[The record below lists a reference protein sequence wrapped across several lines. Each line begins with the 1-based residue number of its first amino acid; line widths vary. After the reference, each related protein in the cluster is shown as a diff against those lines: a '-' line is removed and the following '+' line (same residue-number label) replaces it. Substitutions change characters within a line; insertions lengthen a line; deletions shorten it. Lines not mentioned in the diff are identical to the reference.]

1 MLINEGLPV
10 KRYTRRVKVLP
21 DRGVATTLPGALCES
36 LASLLA
42 PTAQE
47 ARSMLHEIRERHS
60 LSRPL
65 LASFMGTSRHT
76 IRCWE
81 KGLREPSG
89 PSKRLIQMVH
99 KRLVSEVTRD
109 CFIL

>member
-21 DRGVATTLPGALCES
+21 NSGVATTLPGALCES

-47 ARSMLHEIRERHS
+47 ARSMLHEIRKS
-60 LSRPL
+60 CKKIMQFWAN
-65 LASFMGTSRHT
+65 LASRMN
-76 IRCWE
+76 
-81 KGLREPSG
+81 EP
-89 PSKRLIQMVH
+89 
-99 KRLVSEVTRD
+99 
-109 CFIL
+109 F

>member
-1 MLINEGLPV
+1 MLLNEGLPV

-21 DRGVATTLPGALCES
+21 NGGVATTVPGALCES

-47 ARSMLHEIRERHS
+47 VRSMLYEIRERHS

-65 LASFMGTSRHT
+65 LASFMGTSRHNHPLLG
-76 IRCWE
+76 
-81 KGLREPSG
+81 KGA
-89 PSKRLIQMVH
+89 
-99 KRLVSEVTRD
+99 
-109 CFIL
+109 